1 MIILN
6 TTLQPNAAFICFFFY
21 CLNCYSFDLSETS
34 PFAHGRLKR
43 PGHVV
48 VWQENEIPHSGSCA
62 EFLVLIF
69 SCYYEKFIRL

>member
-1 MIILN
+1 ML
-6 TTLQPNAAFICFFFY
+6 LLFVFFY

-34 PFAHGRLKR
+34 PFAHGRLKC

-48 VWQENEIPHSGSCA
+48 MWQENEIPHSGSFA

-69 SCYYEKFIRL
+69 SCYYKALGSVAKLEETGADI